1 LCARV
6 CIVKINRECLGRVK
20 TSHSPLLA
28 YHIVAVCQLAN
39 HEADTYFMKT
49 EEYDI
54 LKEALDITQ
63 GDRLEDYGD
72 STVELNRIATLW
84 SVIFET
90 DITPNQVALA
100 MIALKITRQM
110 HKNKRD
116 NWVDIAGYSRIG
128 YLATKP
134 NNNNNNNNNND

>member
-1 LCARV
+1 
-6 CIVKINRECLGRVK
+6 
-20 TSHSPLLA
+20 
-28 YHIVAVCQLAN
+28 
-39 HEADTYFMKT
+39 MKT

-116 NWVDIAGYSRIG
+116 NWVDIAGYS
-128 YLATKP
+128 
-134 NNNNNNNNNND
+134 